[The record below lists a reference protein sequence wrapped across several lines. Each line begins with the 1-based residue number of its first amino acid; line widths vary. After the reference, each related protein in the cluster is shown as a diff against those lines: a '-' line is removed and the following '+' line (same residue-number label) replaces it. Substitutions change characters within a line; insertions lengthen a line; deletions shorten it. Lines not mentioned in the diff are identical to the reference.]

1 MLLLWLPYLVLDG
14 MLKMYEASLR
24 MGQPPKKEPTII
36 MLEEEPPE
44 PAAIAA

>member
-1 MLLLWLPYLVLDG
+1 MAFDCFYYLVLER
-14 MLKMYEASLR
+14 MLEMYDAAVLN
-24 MGQPPKKEPTII
+24 MVQTPEPTII